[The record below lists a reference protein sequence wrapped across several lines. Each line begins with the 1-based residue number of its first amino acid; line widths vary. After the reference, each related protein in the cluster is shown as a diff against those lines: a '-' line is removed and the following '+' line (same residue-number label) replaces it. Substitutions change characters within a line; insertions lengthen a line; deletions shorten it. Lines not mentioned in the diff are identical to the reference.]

1 MEIYFDNAAT
11 TRLGKAAAEIADRV
25 AREDYGNPSSLH
37 LAGVRA
43 EAAVRTAAEQIAKTL
58 KAEPAELIF
67 TSGGTESDN
76 LAILGTARGR
86 KGYGRH
92 LITSAVEHPAVLEA
106 MRFLEEQDFSVTVLP
121 VDAAGKIALS
131 DLEAA
136 VRKDTILVSLMYVNN
151 EIGTIQPVA
160 AAAELVHRLNPDC
173 YFHTD
178 AVQAYGKFE
187 IYPKR
192 LGIDLLSASS
202 HKIAGPKGVGFLYKN
217 RRVSLKPVSFGGGQ
231 QGGLR
236 SGTLNAPG
244 IAGMGEAARE
254 AYSDFPAK
262 RERLLAIKNRILA
275 AALEIPGV
283 SANSAPG
290 MDSAPQIVS
299 LSVDGVR
306 AEVLLHAL
314 EAEGIFVSSG
324 SACASNHPGISAT
337 LRGIGLPKQL
347 LDATIR
353 LSFSAENTEAEAEHF
368 SEVFRRLVPELRK
381 FRR

>member
-1 MEIYFDNAAT
+1 
-11 TRLGKAAAEIADRV
+11 
-25 AREDYGNPSSLH
+25 
-37 LAGVRA
+37 
-43 EAAVRTAAEQIAKTL
+43 
-58 KAEPAELIF
+58 
-67 TSGGTESDN
+67 
-76 LAILGTARGR
+76 
-86 KGYGRH
+86 
-92 LITSAVEHPAVLEA
+92 
-106 MRFLEEQDFSVTVLP
+106 
-121 VDAAGKIALS
+121 
-131 DLEAA
+131 
-136 VRKDTILVSLMYVNN
+136 
-151 EIGTIQPVA
+151 
-160 AAAELVHRLNPDC
+160 
-173 YFHTD
+173 
-178 AVQAYGKFE
+178 
-187 IYPKR
+187 
-192 LGIDLLSASS
+192 
-202 HKIAGPKGVGFLYKN
+202 
-217 RRVSLKPVSFGGGQ
+217 VSFGGGQ

-262 RERLLAIKNRILA
+262 RERLLAIKDRILA

-299 LSVDGVR
+299 LSVEGVR

-353 LSFSAENTEAEAEHF
+353 LSFSAENTEAEAERF

>member
-11 TRLGKAAAEIADRV
+11 TRLSARAAAVADQV
-25 AREDYGNPSSLH
+25 AQEVYGNPSSLH

-43 EAAVRTAAEQIAKTL
+43 EAAVREGAEKIAETL
-58 KAEPAELIF
+58 KAESGELIF
-67 TSGGTESDN
+67 TSGGTEADN
-76 LAILGTARGR
+76 LAILGTARAR

-106 MRFLEEQDFSVTVLP
+106 MRFLSEQDFSVTILP
-121 VDAAGKIALS
+121 VDAAGHISLEDLRTAL
-131 DLEAA
+131 
-136 VRKDTILVSLMYVNN
+136 RKDTILVSLMYVNN
-151 EIGTIQPVA
+151 EIGAIQPVA
-160 AAAELVHRLNPDC
+160 ESAALVHAANPDC
-173 YFHTD
+173 YFHVD
-178 AVQAYGKFE
+178 AVQAYGKFQ

-192 LGIDLLSASS
+192 LGIDLLSASG
-202 HKIAGPKGVGFLYKN
+202 HKIGGPKGVGFLYKN
-217 RRVSLKPVSFGGGQ
+217 RRVSLKPISFGGGQ

-254 AYSDFPAK
+254 AYEDFAGK
-262 RERLLAIKNRILA
+262 RERMLTIKNQILSD
-275 AALEIPGV
+275 ALRLPGV
-283 SANSAPG
+283 SANSATG

-299 LSVDGVR
+299 LSVENVR

-337 LRGIGLPKQL
+337 LKGIGLPKKL

-353 LSFSAENTEAEAEHF
+353 VSFSSENTLAEAERF
-368 SEVFRRLVPELRK
+368 SEVFWRLVPELRK